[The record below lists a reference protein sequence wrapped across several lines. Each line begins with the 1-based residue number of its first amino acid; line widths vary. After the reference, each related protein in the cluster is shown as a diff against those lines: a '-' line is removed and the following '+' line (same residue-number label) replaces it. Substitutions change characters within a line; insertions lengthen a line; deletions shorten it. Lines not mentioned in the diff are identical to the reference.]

1 MTARLPL
8 PSRPVRALVVV
19 ATVLALALGLAGCGA
34 SATSQVRTKVM
45 QFAVAVHTHDYRTIC
60 DTVLAPRLLVDIA
73 DGGLSCERALR
84 LSLGKVKGARLV
96 IGTITVTGTRASVQT
111 VTQATG
117 ERTTFATLE
126 LAKIAGGW
134 RIESLGN
141 AAGG

>member
-1 MTARLPL
+1 
-8 PSRPVRALVVV
+8 
-19 ATVLALALGLAGCGA
+19 VLACLTLAGCGA

-60 DTVLAPRLLVDIA
+60 TQALGPTLLADIA
-73 DGGLSCERALR
+73 AGGLSCEKAMS
-84 LSLGKVKGARLV
+84 LSLGRVTGARLV
-96 IGTITVTGTRASVQT
+96 IGTISVNGTTASVQT

-126 LAKIAGGW
+126 LAKVAGGW